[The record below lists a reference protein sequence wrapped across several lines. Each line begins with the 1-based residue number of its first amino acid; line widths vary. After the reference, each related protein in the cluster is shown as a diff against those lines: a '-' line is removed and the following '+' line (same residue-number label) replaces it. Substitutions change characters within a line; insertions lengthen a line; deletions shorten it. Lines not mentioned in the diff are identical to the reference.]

1 MVFKILGKKEFDSFH
16 EKNPNHIGWDYGQ
29 ELCQIQDFHSR
40 GSGRTTYRNFFKIR
54 KKTPAHTF
62 IMPKQNEK
70 KFL

>member
-1 MVFKILGKKEFDSFH
+1 MYWSFE
-16 EKNPNHIGWDYGQ
+16 EKLWTGF
-29 ELCQIQDFHSR
+29 CQIQDFYSR

-54 KKTPAHTF
+54 KKTPAHTL